1 MNSSISF
8 SNTAL
13 SMRKLMKISS
23 LLDNNDNIQSMSI
36 YSWRNVKDNGIKTR
50 DSHSFNDIVSLIN
63 YLEENNVNSLE
74 GLEINIYYKNKNNA
88 RFEYDDFEHRWEL
101 SYYNQDEN
109 IDSLIFNLKPLL
121 KNSIFKFFRQYRM
134 FILIMLSVLD
144 LILISSNYLNEYF
157 ARLINIVFAILFVD
171 IFLIK
176 NIPYREYKF
185 LSRNKDS
192 IILSIIFY
200 VLGLITPFIP
210 KIISFIF
217 G

>member
-1 MNSSISF
+1 MG
-8 SNTAL
+8 
-13 SMRKLMKISS
+13 KLKKISGI
-23 LLDNNDNIQSMSI
+23 LDNNDNIKSISI
-36 YSWRNVKDNGIKTR
+36 YSWRNVKENGIKTR
-50 DSHSFNDIVSLIN
+50 DAQTFTDIVSLIN
-63 YLEENNVNSLE
+63 YIEENNVNCLNA
-74 GLEINIYYKNKNNA
+74 LEINIYYKNKNSA
-88 RFEYDDFEHRWEL
+88 KFEYDDFEHRWEL

-121 KNSIFKFFRQYRM
+121 KNSLFKFFRQYRS
-134 FILIMLSVLD
+134 FVLIMLTVFD
-144 LILISSNYLNEYF
+144 LILISNYNLNKSFVRVINFLFYVLF
-157 ARLINIVFAILFVD
+157 AD
-171 IFLIK
+171 IFLVK

-200 VLGLITPFIP
+200 VLGLVTPFIP

>member
-13 SMRKLMKISS
+13 SMRKLKKISS
-23 LLDNNDNIQSMSI
+23 ILDNNGNIKSMSI
-36 YSWRNVKDNGIKTR
+36 YSWRDIRENGIKTR
-50 DSHSFNDIVSLIN
+50 DSQTFNDIVSLIN
-63 YLEENNVNSLE
+63 YIEENNVNCLE
-74 GLEINIYYKNKNNA
+74 GLEINIYYKNENNA
-88 RFEYDDFEHRWEL
+88 RFVYDDFEHRWEL

-134 FILIMLSVLD
+134 FILIMLTVLD
-144 LILISSNYLNEYF
+144 LILISSNYLNESF
-157 ARLINIVFAILFVD
+157 ARIINILFGILFID

-192 IILSIIFY
+192 IILNIIFY
-200 VLGLITPFIP
+200 VLGFVTPFIP

-217 G
+217 S